1 MATDQEGGA
10 IETHLHDEGIGYLPW
25 RSGEFVFDQIL
36 PFFESEAYSL
46 AIFKGLV
53 TSSGGLTESTLKAS
67 SKTLFKY
74 LSDMKGNV
82 DSKSRFLNKLIT
94 IFEQNLKDE
103 RVTIPLM
110 KTIEMLLESDYL
122 SENELCAD
130 LKRVHALT
138 VQECSK
144 SKNIVK
150 LMGSVGV
157 FTNMLSFKDQELC
170 IKALRS
176 LLFLLFHTFPKVRD
190 TTAQKLY
197 TSLLSLEEYELIVP
211 DGEEAYDEAIDM
223 ISDTDW
229 SLPTKVLREQ
239 CQAKFYSYFGQTIKA

>member
-36 PFFESEAYSL
+36 PFFDSEAYSL

-94 IFEQNLKDE
+94 IFE
-103 RVTIPLM
+103 
-110 KTIEMLLESDYL
+110 
-122 SENELCAD
+122 
-130 LKRVHALT
+130 
-138 VQECSK
+138 
-144 SKNIVK
+144 
-150 LMGSVGV
+150 
-157 FTNMLSFKDQELC
+157 
-170 IKALRS
+170 
-176 LLFLLFHTFPKVRD
+176 
-190 TTAQKLY
+190 
-197 TSLLSLEEYELIVP
+197 
-211 DGEEAYDEAIDM
+211 
-223 ISDTDW
+223 
-229 SLPTKVLREQ
+229 
-239 CQAKFYSYFGQTIKA
+239 

>member
-1 MATDQEGGA
+1 
-10 IETHLHDEGIGYLPW
+10 
-25 RSGEFVFDQIL
+25 
-36 PFFESEAYSL
+36 
-46 AIFKGLV
+46 
-53 TSSGGLTESTLKAS
+53 
-67 SKTLFKY
+67 
-74 LSDMKGNV
+74 
-82 DSKSRFLNKLIT
+82 
-94 IFEQNLKDE
+94 
-103 RVTIPLM
+103 M

-130 LKRVHALT
+130 HKRVHALT

-176 LLFLLFHTFPKVRD
+176 LLFLLFHNFPKVRD

-211 DGEEAYDEAIDM
+211 GGEETYDEAIDM

-239 CQAKFYSYFGQTIKA
+239 C